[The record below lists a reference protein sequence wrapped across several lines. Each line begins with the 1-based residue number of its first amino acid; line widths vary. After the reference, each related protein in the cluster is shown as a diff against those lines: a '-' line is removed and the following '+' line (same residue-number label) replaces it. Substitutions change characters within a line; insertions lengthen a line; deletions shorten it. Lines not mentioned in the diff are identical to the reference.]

1 MTTEDTTPA
10 GTEPA
15 EDDTTPA
22 GTEPAEDDTT
32 PAGTEPA
39 EPAEDP
45 AGTEPAEDDEDEDE
59 DGDTFPRA
67 YVKRLRER
75 SAGYRARAKD
85 AEARTAELERAL
97 FTERV
102 RALDVLADPSD
113 LPVDADLL
121 EDPDA
126 LRAAADDLV
135 ARRPHY
141 RRRGAAAGAGSREE
155 AGSGPGVALLG
166 LMRGGARGSIRAWTA
181 ERSSDSR
188 PGARRSRNN

>member
-1 MTTEDTTPA
+1 MSTEDTTPA
-10 GTEPA
+10 GTEPD

-39 EPAEDP
+39 EPAE
-45 AGTEPAEDDEDEDE
+45 GDEDEDE
-59 DGDTFPRA
+59 DGGDGDTFPRS

-113 LPVDADLL
+113 LPFDAALL

-141 RRRGAAAGAGSREE
+141 RRRGVAAGTGSRDEAAAG
-155 AGSGPGVALLG
+155 SGVSLLG
-166 LMRGGARGSIRAWTA
+166 LMRGGA
-181 ERSSDSR
+181 
-188 PGARRSRNN
+188 

>member
-1 MTTEDTTPA
+1 MSTEDTTLA

-39 EPAEDP
+39 EPAE
-45 AGTEPAEDDEDEDE
+45 PAEGDEDEDE
-59 DGDTFPRA
+59 DGGDGDTFPRS

-85 AEARTAELERAL
+85 AEARTAKLEREL

-113 LPVDADLL
+113 MPFDAALL

-126 LRAAADDLV
+126 LRSAADDLV

-141 RRRGAAAGAGSREE
+141 RRRGVAAGTGSREE
-155 AGSGPGVALLG
+155 AGSGSGVSLLG
-166 LMRGGARGSIRAWTA
+166 LMRGGA
-181 ERSSDSR
+181 
-188 PGARRSRNN
+188 

>member
-22 GTEPAEDDTT
+22 GTEPAPAEDPAGTEPAPAED

-113 LPVDADLL
+113 LPFDADLL

-126 LRAAADDLV
+126 LRA
-135 ARRPHY
+135 
-141 RRRGAAAGAGSREE
+141 
-155 AGSGPGVALLG
+155 
-166 LMRGGARGSIRAWTA
+166 
-181 ERSSDSR
+181 
-188 PGARRSRNN
+188 

>member
-1 MTTEDTTPA
+1 MSTEDTTPA

-22 GTEPAEDDTT
+22 DTPPAEDDTT

-39 EPAEDP
+39 EPAE
-45 AGTEPAEDDEDEDE
+45 GDEDEDE
-59 DGDTFPRA
+59 DGGDGDTFPRS

-113 LPVDADLL
+113 LPFDAALL

-141 RRRGAAAGAGSREE
+141 RRRGIAAGTGSREE
-155 AGSGPGVALLG
+155 AGTGSGVSLLG
-166 LMRGGARGSIRAWTA
+166 LMRGGA
-181 ERSSDSR
+181 
-188 PGARRSRNN
+188 

>member
-1 MTTEDTTPA
+1 MSTEDTTPA
-10 GTEPA
+10 GPEPA

-39 EPAEDP
+39 E
-45 AGTEPAEDDEDEDE
+45 DDEGDE
-59 DGDTFPRA
+59 DGDTFPRS

-113 LPVDADLL
+113 LPFDAALL
-121 EDPDA
+121 EDSDA

-141 RRRGAAAGAGSREE
+141 RRRGIAAGTGSRDE
-155 AGSGPGVALLG
+155 AGSGPGVSLLG
-166 LMRGGARGSIRAWTA
+166 LMRGGA
-181 ERSSDSR
+181 
-188 PGARRSRNN
+188 

>member
-1 MTTEDTTPA
+1 
-10 GTEPA
+10 
-15 EDDTTPA
+15 
-22 GTEPAEDDTT
+22 
-32 PAGTEPA
+32 
-39 EPAEDP
+39 
-45 AGTEPAEDDEDEDE
+45 
-59 DGDTFPRA
+59 DTFPRA

-113 LPVDADLL
+113 LPFDADLL

-135 ARRPHY
+135 ARRPHSPRHRVPRRGRQRPRRVPAGTHA
-141 RRRGAAAGAGSREE
+141 RRRVRYY
-155 AGSGPGVALLG
+155 PC
-166 LMRGGARGSIRAWTA
+166 MDR
-181 ERSSDSR
+181 
-188 PGARRSRNN
+188 

>member
-1 MTTEDTTPA
+1 MSTEDTTPA

-22 GTEPAEDDTT
+22 GTEPAPAED

-45 AGTEPAEDDEDEDE
+45 AGTEPAEDAEDDE

-113 LPVDADLL
+113 LPFDADLL

-141 RRRGAAAGAGSREE
+141 RRRGVATGTGSRDE
-155 AGSGPGVALLG
+155 AGSGPGVSLLG
-166 LMRGGARGSIRAWTA
+166 LMRGGA
-181 ERSSDSR
+181 
-188 PGARRSRNN
+188 

>member
-1 MTTEDTTPA
+1 MSTEDTTPA

-15 EDDTTPA
+15 EEDTTPA
-22 GTEPAEDDTT
+22 GTGPAEEDTT
-32 PAGTEPA
+32 PAGPEPA
-39 EPAEDP
+39 EPAE
-45 AGTEPAEDDEDEDE
+45 PAEGDEDEDE
-59 DGDTFPRA
+59 DGGDGDTFPRS

-113 LPVDADLL
+113 LPFDAALL

-126 LRAAADDLV
+126 LRSAADDLV

-141 RRRGAAAGAGSREE
+141 RRRGVAAGTGSRDE
-155 AGSGPGVALLG
+155 AGTGSGVSLLG
-166 LMRGGARGSIRAWTA
+166 LMRGGA
-181 ERSSDSR
+181 
-188 PGARRSRNN
+188 

>member
-22 GTEPAEDDTT
+22 GTEP
-32 PAGTEPA
+32 P
-39 EPAEDP
+39 PAEDP

-113 LPVDADLL
+113 LPFDADLL

-126 LRAAADDLV
+126 
-135 ARRPHY
+135 
-141 RRRGAAAGAGSREE
+141 
-155 AGSGPGVALLG
+155 
-166 LMRGGARGSIRAWTA
+166 
-181 ERSSDSR
+181 
-188 PGARRSRNN
+188 

>member
-1 MTTEDTTPA
+1 MSTEDTTPA

-15 EDDTTPA
+15 EDD
-22 GTEPAEDDTT
+22 
-32 PAGTEPA
+32 
-39 EPAEDP
+39 
-45 AGTEPAEDDEDEDE
+45 EDEDGG
-59 DGDTFPRA
+59 DGDTFPRS

-75 SAGYRARAKD
+75 SAGYRARAKE

-113 LPVDADLL
+113 LPFDAALL

-126 LRAAADDLV
+126 LRSAADDLV

-141 RRRGAAAGAGSREE
+141 RRRGVATGTGSRDEAAAG
-155 AGSGPGVALLG
+155 SGVSLLG
-166 LMRGGARGSIRAWTA
+166 LMRGGA
-181 ERSSDSR
+181 
-188 PGARRSRNN
+188 

>member
-1 MTTEDTTPA
+1 MTTEDTA

-15 EDDTTPA
+15 EDDTA
-22 GTEPAEDDTT
+22 

-39 EPAEDP
+39 EPAEPAEDDTAP
-45 AGTEPAEDDEDEDE
+45 AGTEPAEDDEDAEDA
-59 DGDTFPRA
+59 DTFPRA

-113 LPVDADLL
+113 LPFSADLL
-121 EDPDA
+121 DDSDA

-141 RRRGAAAGAGSREE
+141 RRRGVAAGTGSRDE
-155 AGSGPGVALLG
+155 AGSGSGVSLLG
-166 LMRGGARGSIRAWTA
+166 LMRGGA
-181 ERSSDSR
+181 
-188 PGARRSRNN
+188 

>member
-1 MTTEDTTPA
+1 MNTEDTTPA

-22 GTEPAEDDTT
+22 GTEPAPAED

-39 EPAEDP
+39 EPAEDD
-45 AGTEPAEDDEDEDE
+45 EDDAGA

-113 LPVDADLL
+113 LSFDAELL

-141 RRRGAAAGAGSREE
+141 RRRGVAAGTGSRDE
-155 AGSGPGVALLG
+155 AGSGPGVSLLG
-166 LMRGGARGSIRAWTA
+166 LMRGGA
-181 ERSSDSR
+181 
-188 PGARRSRNN
+188 

>member
-1 MTTEDTTPA
+1 MSTEDTTPA

-39 EPAEDP
+39 EPAE
-45 AGTEPAEDDEDEDE
+45 GDEDEDE
-59 DGDTFPRA
+59 DSGDGDTFPRS

-113 LPVDADLL
+113 LPFDAALL
-121 EDPDA
+121 DDPDA
-126 LRAAADDLV
+126 LRSAADDLV

-141 RRRGAAAGAGSREE
+141 RRRGVATGTGSRDEAAAG
-155 AGSGPGVALLG
+155 SGVSLLG
-166 LMRGGARGSIRAWTA
+166 LMRGGA
-181 ERSSDSR
+181 
-188 PGARRSRNN
+188 

>member
-1 MTTEDTTPA
+1 MTTEDTA
-10 GTEPA
+10 GTAPA
-15 EDDTTPA
+15 EDDTDTA
-22 GTEPAEDDTT
+22 GTAPAEDDTDT
-32 PAGTEPA
+32 AGTA
-39 EPAEDP
+39 PAEDDTDT
-45 AGTEPAEDDEDEDE
+45 AGTAPAEGDEDEDE
-59 DGDTFPRA
+59 DGGDGDTFPRS

-85 AEARTAELERAL
+85 AEARTVELERAL

-113 LPVDADLL
+113 LPFDAALL

-141 RRRGAAAGAGSREE
+141 RRRGVAAGTGSRDE
-155 AGSGPGVALLG
+155 AGTGTGVSLLG
-166 LMRGGARGSIRAWTA
+166 LMRGGA
-181 ERSSDSR
+181 
-188 PGARRSRNN
+188 

>member
-1 MTTEDTTPA
+1 MTTEDTAPA

-15 EDDTTPA
+15 EDDTAPA
-22 GTEPAEDDTT
+22 GTEPAPAEDPAED

-39 EPAEDP
+39 EPAEDD
-45 AGTEPAEDDEDEDE
+45 EDDEAG
-59 DGDTFPRA
+59 DGDTFPRS

-113 LPVDADLL
+113 LPFDAELL

-141 RRRGAAAGAGSREE
+141 RRRGVAAGTGSRDE
-155 AGSGPGVALLG
+155 AGSGPGVSLLG
-166 LMRGGARGSIRAWTA
+166 LMRGGA
-181 ERSSDSR
+181 
-188 PGARRSRNN
+188 

>member
-1 MTTEDTTPA
+1 MSTEDTTPA

-15 EDDTTPA
+15 EGDEDTTPA
-22 GTEPAEDDTT
+22 GPPPAEGD
-32 PAGTEPA
+32 
-39 EPAEDP
+39 
-45 AGTEPAEDDEDEDE
+45 EDDEDDEDDQ
-59 DGDTFPRA
+59 DGDTFPRS

-75 SAGYRARAKD
+75 SAGYRARAKT
-85 AEARTAELERAL
+85 AEGRAEELERAL

-113 LPVDADLL
+113 LPFDPALL

-141 RRRGAAAGAGSREE
+141 RRRGVAAGTGSRDE
-155 AGSGPGVALLG
+155 AAPGSGVSLLG
-166 LMRGGARGSIRAWTA
+166 LMRGGA
-181 ERSSDSR
+181 
-188 PGARRSRNN
+188 

>member
-1 MTTEDTTPA
+1 MSNEDTTPA

-22 GTEPAEDDTT
+22 DTPPAEDDTTPADTPPAEDDTT

-39 EPAEDP
+39 E
-45 AGTEPAEDDEDEDE
+45 DDEGDE
-59 DGDTFPRA
+59 DGDTFPRS

-113 LPVDADLL
+113 LPFDAELL

-135 ARRPHY
+135 ARRPPY
-141 RRRGAAAGAGSREE
+141 RRRGIAAGTGSRDE
-155 AGSGPGVALLG
+155 AGSGPGVSLLG
-166 LMRGGARGSIRAWTA
+166 LMRGGA
-181 ERSSDSR
+181 
-188 PGARRSRNN
+188 